1 MTQPS
6 DLPSMPAS
14 DPTDVPAALPEQ
26 MPGAGDTPA
35 IQDPPT
41 NPDTP
46 GLPGGEQPGL
56 PNGQPL
62 GEPMPGMS

>member
-1 MTQPS
+1 MTQPG
-6 DLPSMPAS
+6 DLPTA
-14 DPTDVPAALPEQ
+14 PTREPTNVPAPMPEQ
-26 MPGAGDTPA
+26 MPGAGDTPT

-46 GLPGGEQPGL
+46 GLPGDDRPGL
-56 PNGQPL
+56 PDAPL